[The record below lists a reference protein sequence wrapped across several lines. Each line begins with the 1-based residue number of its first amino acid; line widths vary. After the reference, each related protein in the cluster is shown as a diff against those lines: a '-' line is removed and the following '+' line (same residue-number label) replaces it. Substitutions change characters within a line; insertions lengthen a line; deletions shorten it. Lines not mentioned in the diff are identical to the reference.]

1 MVMEKRKSGDPDF
14 DDKVPPNEHAAT
26 VVKAGDGSLAGY
38 LTDSVGPVDA
48 SGAHVNLG
56 QDPDGGLDTRP
67 APGEVAEVKAEVQT
81 YTPEDLPVK
90 EVSVDEALARESE
103 AVTSQSGDE
112 AAAAKSDE
120 DKAEATKAA
129 ANTAAPAKRT
139 TAARKP
145 AGS

>member
-56 QDPDGGLDTRP
+56 EDPDMGLDTRP

-81 YTPEDLPVK
+81 YTAEDLPVK

-112 AAAAKSDE
+112 AAAKVAE
-120 DKAEATKAA
+120 DKAT
-129 ANTAAPAKRT
+129 PARKT
-139 TAARKP
+139 PAARK
-145 AGS
+145 